1 LIGVCNS
8 DERWRVETEMEG
20 VLFCLFGVG
29 GVGKV
34 LGREVEL
41 GGERKRGKRG
51 RPVGQPIV

>member
-1 LIGVCNS
+1 
-8 DERWRVETEMEG
+8 MEG